1 MFDGMNDLWIKSF
14 EEKFRSLCVVKSDA
28 ASLRLAASDHTEDF
42 QCMPQVVA
50 EPNNTGVVSQ
60 ILKWANEHGVP
71 VTPAGALTGL
81 SGGALP
87 VHGGIALSTRRMD
100 RILSVD
106 EMNHQVRV
114 QPGVIV
120 QQLQEEV
127 QAKGL
132 FYAVDPASRGTCTI
146 GGNIAENSGGPRA
159 VKYGVTKDW
168 VLNLEVV
175 LSDGSVIKTGANTL
189 KNSTGYNLTALMVG
203 SEGTLGIVTEAT
215 LKLLP
220 WPSHNALMLVPF
232 KKAENACRAV
242 AEIFR
247 KGAQPSALEFMERS
261 AIELAQ
267 SFTGDYSLELERETM
282 AHLLLEVDAFRH
294 ADLMPQVERILPA
307 IEACGGGEPLFAD
320 DEAAKNKLWKL
331 RRSVGEAVKAK
342 STYKEEDTVVPRG
355 TLPDLLRAVKVIGNE
370 FGFESICYGHA
381 GDGNLHV
388 NILKQD
394 ISDERWEQELPSA
407 IRLIFEEVMSL
418 GGTISGEHGI
428 GLVQKPFM
436 DLAFSKRAL
445 QLQREVKKVFDPKG
459 TLNPGKIFPE
469 P

>member
-1 MFDGMNDLWIKSF
+1 MFDDMNDLWIKSF

-247 KGAQPSALEFMERS
+247 KGAQPERS

-282 AHLLLEVDAFRH
+282 AHLLIEVDAFRH